1 MRLADSST
9 ANAENI
15 NPQSYDA
22 KSLAAAIEKHFSSAV
37 SPSANEESRFDLAFI
52 LTQPEALPSL
62 AQFLFGDAGCSFGGL
77 IVEER
82 EEWILR
88 YVFLIHGESWI

>member
-52 LTQPEALPSL
+52 LTQPEAVSYTHLDVYKRQVSG
-62 AQFLFGDAGCSFGGL
+62 ASGYR
-77 IVEER
+77 V
-82 EEWILR
+82 
-88 YVFLIHGESWI
+88 V